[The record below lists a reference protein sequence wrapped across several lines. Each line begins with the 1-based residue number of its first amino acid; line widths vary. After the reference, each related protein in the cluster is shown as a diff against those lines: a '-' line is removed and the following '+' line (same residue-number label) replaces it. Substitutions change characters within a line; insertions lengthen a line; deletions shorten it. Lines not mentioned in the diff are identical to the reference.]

1 MAIPPREQRILS
13 QRSGNRCAFQN
24 CRRRL
29 TAEDSPPDRAVILG
43 EIAHIVAESPDGP
56 RGDSPLSLTER
67 NKYENLILLCNV
79 HHQLID
85 DQPQTYTVERLLQMK
100 QDHEAWVEKTLGRG
114 FDGGSAREPPPRAH
128 ETVYSTLL
136 PVVRMPQFIYGGTC
150 NLRDEFA
157 ASKQLRPPRQGEMT
171 PFILR
176 GGMLI
181 AFQNLNDADNPF
193 CDLVPTGSC
202 QRFLARE
209 WWDDPDRAKW
219 IVALMNKTLNKLTGR
234 RGLHLDG
241 PHSRYYFRPEI
252 AGQELTVE
260 YQPLNKKKTS
270 RKVVWQPKSRQTG
283 ETRGY
288 WYHRAISLRFLR
300 IGTDE
305 WALSLRPELHV
316 TKDGH
321 QALSSE
327 KIGSKV
333 TRKKSRMFNYDL
345 LGEVQFWRDFLSESQ
360 PRIIMPLGSKQYIVI
375 STNLMDGSVTW
386 PGIPE
391 EYAKPFKNVKY
402 VDDLF
407 SWAEFTALDD
417 EQENEDLSAWEDDDN
432 DDVFED

>member
-13 QRSGNRCAFQN
+13 QRSGNRCAFQD

-56 RGDSPLSLTER
+56 RGESPLLLAER
-67 NKYENLILLCNV
+67 NRYENLILLCNV

-114 FDGGSAREPPPRAH
+114 FDESSAIEPLPRIRE
-128 ETVYSTLL
+128 TIYSTLL
-136 PVVRMPQFIYGGTC
+136 PVVRMPQFIYGGMC
-150 NLRDEFA
+150 DLRDESA
-157 ASKQLRPPRQGEMT
+157 ASKQLRSPRHGEMT

-176 GGMLI
+176 GGILI
-181 AFQNLNDADNPF
+181 AFQNLNDPGNPF
-193 CDLVPTGSC
+193 RDLVPAGSC

-234 RGLHLDG
+234 RGLYLDR
-241 PHSRYYFRPEI
+241 PHFRYYFRPDTT
-252 AGQELTVE
+252 GQELTVE
-260 YQPLNKKKTS
+260 YQPLNKKRTS
-270 RKVVWQPKSRQTG
+270 RKVVWQPRSRQTG
-283 ETRGY
+283 EARGY
-288 WYHRAISLRFLR
+288 WYHRAVSLRFLR
-300 IGTDE
+300 IGTEE

-321 QALSSE
+321 QVLSSE

-375 STNLMDGSVTW
+375 STNLMDGNVTW

-391 EYAKPFKNVKY
+391 EYAKPFKNVEY

-407 SWAEFTALDD
+407 SWAELTALDE
-417 EQENEDLSAWEDDDN
+417 EQENEDLSEWEDDDI
-432 DDVFED
+432 DDVFEE